1 MSQQKVLSHLE
12 SLLNKMGNN
21 IHIVATGNTVNS
33 EIPADL
39 SIEINPITILNTFN
53 ELLIPKP
60 GPQSESDFGT
70 ETYTI
75 NRIRLSTSIIDDYSK
90 KIPYSDEELLNV
102 IMHKELLFG
111 YY

>member
-1 MSQQKVLSHLE
+1 MSKQKVLSHLE
-12 SLLNKMGNN
+12 SLLNEMGNN
-21 IHIVATGNTVNS
+21 IRIVTTGNTSNS
-33 EIPADL
+33 DIPGNL
-39 SIEINPITILNTFN
+39 SIEINPITILNAFN

-60 GPQSESDFGT
+60 GPQCKFDFGT

-90 KIPYSDEELLNV
+90 KAPYSDEELLDV
-102 IMHKELLFG
+102 VMHKELLFG